1 MKKVRDEMGLTN
13 VKLMIP
19 FCRTVEE
26 GRRVLRRD
34 GRARPRP
41 RASTASRST

>member
-1 MKKVRDEMGLTN
+1 MGLSH

-26 GRRVLRRD
+26 GKRIQAEM
-34 GRARPRP
+34 ARHGLVHGQNGLEIYK
-41 RASTASRST
+41 A